1 MTKSFFLH
9 LARLLFCGVMFCIG
23 VYYWLTNPTQLDFTS
38 PAGNRLFLSVIWLFL
53 CISILLRLV
62 PNPTSAIG
70 ARKHFARYYKQAPET
85 GGKGTA
91 PLHRG
96 VLLSAAAWIIFNVA
110 VLLVAHSTG
119 LLSPA
124 TALLLV
130 LLYAVCDVVCILF
143 FCPFQLLFLRNRCCS
158 VCRIYNWD
166 CMMLCTPFLLY
177 LNLYSLPLV
186 ILAALL
192 LVLWERSVF
201 LNPHYF
207 SAQTNIALRCANCT
221 DRFCHLR
228 GKIHAPHSRYR
239 PCEFEVSVL

>member
-9 LARLLFCGVMFCIG
+9 LARLLFCGIMFCIG
-23 VYYWLTNPTQLDFTS
+23 FFYWLTDPTQLDFTS
-38 PAGNRLFLSVIWLFL
+38 PTGNRLFLAVIWLFL
-53 CISILLRLV
+53 FFSILLRLI

-70 ARKHFARYYKQAPET
+70 ARKQFARYYKPAPQAD
-85 GGKGTA
+85 GKGPP

-96 VLLSAAAWIIFNVA
+96 VLLSAAAWIVLNVI
-110 VLLVAHSTG
+110 VLLAARSTD

-124 TALLLV
+124 TVLLLV
-130 LLYAVCDVVCILF
+130 LLYAVCDMVCILF

-177 LNLYSLPLV
+177 LNIYSLPLV
-186 ILAALL
+186 LLAELL
-192 LVLWERSVF
+192 LVLWERAVF
-201 LNPHYF
+201 RNPQYF
-207 SAQTNIALRCANCT
+207 SDKTNTALRCANCT

-228 GKIHAPHSRYR
+228 GKIQAPHPRRR
-239 PCEFEVSVL
+239 PSENEL